1 MSPSVPEVAPVRI
14 DVGSRTGTYPVQIAV
29 ATSARLPALLDELRV
44 PQRRFIVSNPT
55 VWRFHAQAFAAI
67 SGEDPILIPDG
78 ERFKHLQT
86 VSRIY
91 DALLRARADRAS
103 AIVAV
108 GGGIVGDVAGFAAAT
123 YLRGIPVVQVPTTL
137 LAQVDSSIGGKVGVN
152 HAVGKN
158 LIGAFHP
165 PALVAIDPEL
175 LATLPRREF
184 RAGLYEVIKYGVIAS
199 RPLFDRVAASMAAL
213 FARDAAS
220 LVPVIAD
227 SCAIKAAV
235 VEQDERETGLR
246 RTLNFG
252 HTAGHALEAATR
264 YRRFRHGEAVAYG
277 MLVAADIAVTRGAM
291 PEEDRLALAALITQ
305 MGPLPAVTD
314 LSTSQ
319 IMEAIGRDK
328 KVIAGKLHF
337 VLPRSIGTCEV
348 VSDVDEGE
356 ITAALGSLGIVAA

>member
-1 MSPSVPEVAPVRI
+1 MSPSVPGVAPVRI
-14 DVGSRTGTYPVQIAV
+14 DVGSRTGPYPVHIAA
-29 ATSARLPALLDELRV
+29 ATAARLPALLDELRV
-44 PQRRFIVSNPT
+44 PQRRFVVSNPT
-55 VWRFHAQAFAAI
+55 VWRLHASAFAAV
-67 SGEDPILIPDG
+67 SSDEPILIPDG
-78 ERFKHLQT
+78 ERFKQLQT

-108 GGGIVGDVAGFAAAT
+108 GGGVVGDIAGFAAAT

-137 LAQVDSSIGGKVGVN
+137 LAQVDSAIGGKVGVN
-152 HAVGKN
+152 HSMGKN

-165 PALVAIDPEL
+165 PAIVAIDPEL

-199 RPLFDRVAASMAAL
+199 RPLFDRVAESMGAI
-213 FARDAAS
+213 FARDAAA

-227 SCAIKAAV
+227 SCAIKASI

-252 HTAGHALEAATR
+252 HTAGHALEAVTR

-277 MLVAADIAVTRGAM
+277 MLLAADIAVARGAM
-291 PEEDRLALAALITQ
+291 PEDDRSALESLINQ

-314 LSTSQ
+314 LSISG

-328 KVIAGKLHF
+328 KVVAGKLHF
-337 VLPRSIGTCEV
+337 VLPRSLGTCEV
-348 VSDVDEGE
+348 VSDVTEEE
-356 ITAALGSLGIVAA
+356 ILRALGNLGLSAA